1 MALDNPFTAHS
12 AVIQEASFDD
22 DIVVPRAPSRFLTAD
37 ERKAL
42 KKYVEEFPLDSD
54 QRKVCEAPREG
65 VHKIL
70 AGAGSGKTLTLIS
83 RALTILA
90 NEPDVEP
97 YNMVLITFT
106 NKAGKEIKKRFLE
119 ALQKVLKTDHP
130 PMPFIGTIHSFAYSL
145 ISANEGHSQ
154 TILSEGADLS
164 LLRKSIKRDVFPDQ
178 KERWTEANI
187 RVVHEVMQKLIVDNE
202 VHLFVTPVW
211 IDGELKMMNF
221 RDPLW
226 TPELKER
233 YKYLDATTRTMV
245 TNAGKLEWTDKL
257 RHETRAYYAVE
268 GGLSIPDMVRLLTY
282 LLTLRY
288 TQRSFNFSDILY
300 YPFVYLLNHPAALKR
315 AQTKYKHI
323 SIDEAQDCD
332 TLQFSLLR
340 LIYGL

>member
-1 MALDNPFTAHS
+1 MNPFAEHS
-12 AVIQEASFDD
+12 TVIADVSFDD
-22 DIVVPRAPSRFLTAD
+22 EIVVPRAPSRFLTAD
-37 ERKAL
+37 ERAAL
-42 KKYVEEFPLDSD
+42 KKYVEEFPLDDD
-54 QRKVCEAPREG
+54 QRAVCNAPREG

-83 RALTILA
+83 RALNILA

-97 YNMVLITFT
+97 YNLVLITFT

-119 ALQKVLKTDHP
+119 ALQKVLKTEHP

-164 LLRKSIKRDVFPDQ
+164 LLRKSIRRDVFPDQ
-178 KERWTEANI
+178 KEKWAEANI
-187 RVVHEVMQKLIVDNE
+187 RVIHEVMQKLIVDNE
-202 VHLFVTPVW
+202 LHLFVTPTW
-211 IDGELKMMNF
+211 IDGELKMLNF

-233 YKYLDATTRTMV
+233 YKYLDATARTMV
-245 TNAGKLEWTDKL
+245 ASAGKLFWDDQL
-257 RHETRAYYAVE
+257 RHETRAYYAIE
-268 GGLSIPDMVRLLTY
+268 GGISIPDMVKLLTY
-282 LLTLRY
+282 LLTIRY

-300 YPFVYLLNHPAALKR
+300 YPFVYLLNHPAALAR
-315 AQTKYKHI
+315 AQKKYKHI

-332 TLQFSLLR
+332 TLQFALLR
-340 LIYGL
+340 LIYGQ